1 MMLRFL
7 DQKDILEL
15 KQKTVLNNCDVH
27 DVGYIGMIIM
37 MYKNDFSWDNWLK
50 KSHYHLVFDNQFWFN
65 AQSHINKYG
74 LNQSQIFTQLIL
86 ISHFSFQSKL
96 ISENPHISVSIK

>member
-27 DVGYIGMIIM
+27 DVGYFGMIIM
-37 MYKNDFSWDNWLK
+37 MFKMIFLEIIDLK
-50 KSHYHLVFDNQFWFN
+50 KITLSL
-65 AQSHINKYG
+65 
-74 LNQSQIFTQLIL
+74 
-86 ISHFSFQSKL
+86 
-96 ISENPHISVSIK
+96 SV